1 MNAVLY
7 DVALTAYIVA
17 TAAALGYLL
26 GRREG
31 LSRAAVLMTQVGW
44 VLHSVALVV
53 RAVELRRV
61 PLTTLAETVSIVI
74 WVAVFLELWAERA
87 YRVKVLG
94 AFVLPVVLVLGLAL
108 PTGLRVLVLTPAI
121 SGAWVKV
128 HVALSLLGLAA
139 LVLNFAGAVMYL
151 LQERQIKAKRPGTVY
166 YRLPSLETL
175 DRLSYR
181 TLTLGFPF
189 LTAGLLLGVFRA
201 GKAWGSPFAWDP
213 LAVFSVFMWVVYA
226 ATLSGRAAGR
236 WRGRRAAYFAIA
248 GFCALLLTLGAGV
261 LLQGKHGS

>member
-7 DVALTAYIVA
+7 DIALTAYIVA
-17 TAAALGYLL
+17 TATALAYLL
-26 GRREG
+26 GRRDA
-31 LSRAAVLMTQVGW
+31 LSRFTTFMTRAGW
-44 VLHSVALVV
+44 MLHTVALVV

-74 WVAVFLELWAERA
+74 WVAVLLELWAERA
-87 YRVKVLG
+87 YRVKVLA
-94 AFVLPVVLVLGLAL
+94 AFVLPVVLVLGLTL
-108 PTGLRVLVLTPAI
+108 PTGLRTLALSPAV
-121 SGAWVKV
+121 SSAWIKV
-128 HVALSLLGLAA
+128 HVALALVGLAA

-151 LQERQIKAKRPGTVY
+151 LQERQLKAKRPGTVY
-166 YRLPSLETL
+166 YRLPALETL

-189 LTAGLLLGVFRA
+189 LTAGLLLGVVWA
-201 GKAWGSPFAWDP
+201 GRAWGSPFAWDP
-213 LAVFSVFMWVVYA
+213 LAAFSSFMWVVYA

-261 LLQGKHGS
+261 MLQGKHGS